1 MATIGY
7 NTNQDYADAREAFFT
22 EGERKFYI
30 KSLEDP
36 KQMKIH
42 DKVTMKSSEEKYAKA
57 MELISMV
64 ENGLIA
70 DDEMPDIEL
79 KIAHLL
85 SGEDMHVEKIA
96 ECLPDV
102 SPYSL

>member
-1 MATIGY
+1 MATVGY

-22 EGERKFYI
+22 EGEREFYI
-30 KSLEDP
+30 KSLQDP
-36 KQMKIH
+36 KHMKIH

-64 ENGLIA
+64 ENNLIA
-70 DDEMPDIEL
+70 EDKMAETEL

-85 SGEDMHVEKIA
+85 SGEDMHIEKIA
-96 ECLPDV
+96 ECLPDE
-102 SPYSL
+102 SSYSL

>member
-22 EGERKFYI
+22 EGECEFYI
-30 KSLEDP
+30 KTLQDP
-36 KQMKIH
+36 KHMKIH
-42 DKVTMKSSEEKYAKA
+42 DKVTMRSSKKNYEEA

-64 ENGLIA
+64 ENGLI
-70 DDEMPDIEL
+70 DDDKMPETEL

-85 SGEDMHVEKIA
+85 SVEDIHLENIA
-96 ECLPDV
+96 DET
-102 SPYSL
+102 SYSL

>member
-7 NTNQDYADAREAFFT
+7 NTNQDYADARDAFFT
-22 EGERKFYI
+22 DGELKFYN
-30 KSLEDP
+30 KCLQDP
-36 KQMKIH
+36 KHMKIH
-42 DKVTMKSSEEKYAKA
+42 DKVTMRSSEKNYAEA

-70 DDEMPDIEL
+70 DDEMAETEL

-85 SGEDMHVEKIA
+85 SGEDMHIEKMA
-96 ECLPDV
+96 ECLPDE
-102 SPYSL
+102 SSYSL